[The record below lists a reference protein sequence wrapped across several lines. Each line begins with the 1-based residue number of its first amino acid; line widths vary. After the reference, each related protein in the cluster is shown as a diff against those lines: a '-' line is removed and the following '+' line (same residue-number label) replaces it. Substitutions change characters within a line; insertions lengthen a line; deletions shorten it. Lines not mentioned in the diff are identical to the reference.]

1 MTIKTRDVF
10 AVHVV
15 KGVATDV
22 HQELR
27 GGVMAAFTDLTLV
40 TKRGP
45 VEVRAMGT
53 SVKRGDE
60 ITCVIGGAH
69 GATRIANVVL
79 PANADAKT
87 VQASVDRVQQ
97 NNLQRQQHRA
107 FT

>member
-1 MTIKTRDVF
+1 MAIKTRDVF

-15 KGVATDV
+15 SGVATDV

-27 GGVMAAFTDLTLV
+27 GGEMAAFTDLTLV
-40 TKRGP
+40 TPKGP

-53 SVKRGDE
+53 SVERGAE
-60 ITCVIGGAH
+60 IICVVGDAH
-69 GATRIANVVL
+69 GAMRIANVVL

-87 VQASVDRVQQ
+87 VKASVDRVQQ
-97 NNLQRQQHRA
+97 NNFQRQLHRA